1 MLDNPP
7 TTIASILRSAVGA
20 RYLGDDYPRWRQG
33 RDDRRSKTIEEAAH
47 ERDLLAKALRRD
59 GSERALDLAAVLDAC
74 SSRRPCTSGGCPTC
88 TTAAQRAFVDG
99 TRMAFGDPPRASVV
113 ANVVY
118 VRAAVRDGDLDG
130 RAFDALR
137 RKLEQALADCS
148 VPAFGG
154 FDISA
159 NRHER
164 GDFEPF
170 WSPHARIFAS
180 ARLGNQRFE
189 GRFRRWFPPD
199 GATPRPVRIE
209 RFDGKASGRAY
220 ALKPDFFERISLE
233 RGWMADGSRSTYST
247 RLKPIWSPRRVELAL
262 ALHQAGLDARLYL
275 RGFELIARNGR
286 AEIVRS
292 PQTPSRLG
300 QPGSRGNRDDR
311 PKA

>member
-1 MLDNPP
+1 MPDPSP
-7 TTIASILRSAVGA
+7 TTIAGILRSALGA
-20 RYLGDDYPRWRQG
+20 RYLGDDYLRWRQG
-33 RDDRRSKTIEEAAH
+33 RDDRRSKRIEEAEH
-47 ERDLLAKALRRD
+47 ETNLLAKALRRD
-59 GSERALDLAAVLDAC
+59 GSEDALDLAAVLDGC
-74 SSRRPCTSGGCPTC
+74 SPRRPCTSGACPTC
-88 TTAAQRAFVDG
+88 TTAAQRVFVDG
-99 TRMAFGDPPRASVV
+99 TRKAFGDLPDASF
-113 ANVVY
+113 AADVVY
-118 VRAAVRDGDLDG
+118 VRAAVGDGDLDG

-137 RKLEQALADCS
+137 RKLDQALGDCR
-148 VPAFGG
+148 VRAFGG

-170 WSPHARIFAS
+170 WCPHARIFTS
-180 ARLGNQRFE
+180 ARLDE
-189 GRFRRWFPPD
+189 PSVEKRFRGWFPQD

-209 RFDGKASGRAY
+209 PFDGKARGRAY

-233 RGWMADGSRSTYST
+233 RGWLADGSRSTYST
-247 RLKPIWSPRRVELAL
+247 RLKPIWGPRRVELAL

-300 QPGSRGNRDDR
+300 RPGSRDNRDDR

>member
-137 RKLEQALADCS
+137 RKLEQALADCVFQLS
-148 VPAFGG
+148 GDSTSRRTATSAATSSRSGLRMPASSLRPGWAIRGSKDAFDGG
-154 FDISA
+154 FRQTA
-159 NRHER
+159 RR
-164 GDFEPF
+164 PGPF
-170 WSPHARIFAS
+170 VSSGLTGKQAAE
-180 ARLGNQRFE
+180 L
-189 GRFRRWFPPD
+189 
-199 GATPRPVRIE
+199 TP
-209 RFDGKASGRAY
+209 
-220 ALKPDFFERISLE
+220 
-233 RGWMADGSRSTYST
+233 
-247 RLKPIWSPRRVELAL
+247 
-262 ALHQAGLDARLYL
+262 
-275 RGFELIARNGR
+275 
-286 AEIVRS
+286 
-292 PQTPSRLG
+292 
-300 QPGSRGNRDDR
+300 
-311 PKA
+311 